1 MRPIIFSFHV
11 LKIMR
16 YARRVVD
23 GCQAPTARNARAA
36 MPRMA
41 GENDGLRLSGAAA
54 ARVQRE
60 SAASVPPAGPPSRGR
75 SGALHRSF
83 SARMAA
89 RAQDKDPPLAQMGGG
104 GYIVAAQ
111 RSQSEVMTHHAPPA
125 LGTDIETGGMC
136 ELSKF
141 LFGKKHRELP
151 SLSSCARDAHH
162 PRSCSSVIG
171 RSPRPEVN
179 RVMRRGLRF
188 RTRGSRGREGSARA

>member
-1 MRPIIFSFHV
+1 
-11 LKIMR
+11 MR

-104 GYIVAAQ
+104 GGYIVAAQ

-151 SLSSCARDAHH
+151 SLSSCSRDAHH

-188 RTRGSRGREGSARA
+188 RTRESEGYERPPGQNP

>member
-1 MRPIIFSFHV
+1 MGVKHPRPAMHG
-11 LKIMR
+11 R
-16 YARRVVD
+16 QCHGWPARM
-23 GCQAPTARNARAA
+23 TAYGF
-36 MPRMA
+36 P
-41 GENDGLRLSGAAA
+41 GLRRLVFSAKA
-54 ARVQRE
+54 QR
-60 SAASVPPAGPPSRGR
+60 ACRRPGRPPAGGPARYTGPSRR
-75 SGALHRSF
+75 VWQRVHRT
-83 SARMAA
+83 RTH
-89 RAQDKDPPLAQMGGG
+89 RWLKWGGG

-151 SLSSCARDAHH
+151 SLSSCSRDAHH